1 MYARA
6 SVRVNLLTDLSLLIT
21 EEKVKSN
28 DIFQYFWGDF
38 LIMSNLDLI
47 RSNAGMYFLNNLQ
60 SAL

>member
-1 MYARA
+1 MYA
-6 SVRVNLLTDLSLLIT
+6 SVRVNLLTDLSLLET
-21 EEKVKSN
+21 EEKGKSN

-47 RSNAGMYFLNNLQ
+47 RSNTGMCFLNNLQ